1 MLFEITLQSFI
12 RITTVG
18 TLAYIGLIILLR
30 ISRKRTL
37 SQLNM
42 FDFVITVAFGSVLST
57 ILLDSSISL
66 LEGLLGFAL
75 LVLFQFF
82 ITFLSV
88 RSNQFSQLIKAEPKM
103 LYLQGQFF
111 RNAMKKERVTEDEM
125 LQSVRKQGIGTLDE
139 VKAIVLETDGTL
151 SIIKNTAG
159 NALSN
164 VKKPAN

>member
-1 MLFEITLQSFI
+1 MFEITLQSFI

-57 ILLDSSISL
+57 ILLNRNTSL
-66 LEGLLGFAL
+66 LEGLLAFAL
-75 LVLFQFF
+75 LVLFQFV

-88 RSNQFSQLIKAEPKM
+88 RSKRVSQMIKAEPT
-103 LYLQGQFF
+103 LLFQEGQFY
-111 RNAMKKERVTEDEM
+111 RTAMKTERVTEDEM
-125 LQSVRKQGIGTLDE
+125 LQSVRKQGIGTLEE

-159 NALSN
+159 DALSN
-164 VKKPAN
+164 VKRPSN

>member
-1 MLFEITLQSFI
+1 MFEITLQSFI
-12 RITTVG
+12 RIATVG

-57 ILLDSSISL
+57 ILLNSNTSL
-66 LEGLLGFAL
+66 LEGLLAFAL
-75 LVLFQFF
+75 LVLFQFI

-88 RSNQFSQLIKAEPKM
+88 RSKLFSQMIKAEPT
-103 LYLQGQFF
+103 LLFQEGQFY
-111 RNAMKKERVTEDEM
+111 RTAMKTERVTEDEM
-125 LQSVRKQGIGTLDE
+125 LQSVRKQGIGTLEE

-159 NALSN
+159 DALSN
-164 VKKPAN
+164 VKRPEN

>member
-1 MLFEITLQSFI
+1 MFEITLQSFI

-18 TLAYIGLIILLR
+18 TLAYIGLIFMLR

-57 ILLDSSISL
+57 ILLNSNTSL

-75 LVLFQFF
+75 LVLFQFI
-82 ITFLSV
+82 ITFFSV
-88 RSNQFSQLIKAEPKM
+88 RSKWFSQLIKAEPKI
-103 LYLQGQFF
+103 LYQEGQFF
-111 RNAMKKERVTEDEM
+111 RNAMKTERVTEDEM

-151 SIIKNTAG
+151 SIIKNAAG
-159 NALSN
+159 DALSN
-164 VKKPAN
+164 VKRPEN

>member
-1 MLFEITLQSFI
+1 MFEITLQSFI

-18 TLAYIGLIILLR
+18 TLAYIGLIVLLR

-57 ILLDSSISL
+57 ILLNNNTSL
-66 LEGLLGFAL
+66 LEGLLAFAL
-75 LVLFQFF
+75 LVLFQFT

-88 RSNQFSQLIKAEPKM
+88 RSKKFSQIIKAEPK
-103 LYLQGQFF
+103 LLFLEGQFF
-111 RNAMKKERVTEDEM
+111 RNAMKTERVTEDEM
-125 LQSVRKQGIGTLDE
+125 LQSIRKQGIGTLTE

-159 NALSN
+159 DALSN
-164 VKKPAN
+164 VKTPAN

>member
-1 MLFEITLQSFI
+1 MFEITFQSFI
-12 RITTVG
+12 RIATVG

-57 ILLDSSISL
+57 ILLNSNTSL
-66 LEGLLGFAL
+66 LEGLLAFAL
-75 LVLFQFF
+75 LILFQFI

-88 RSNQFSQLIKAEPKM
+88 RSKPFSQMIKAEPT
-103 LYLQGQFF
+103 LLFQEGQFY
-111 RNAMKKERVTEDEM
+111 RTAMKKERVTEDEM
-125 LQSVRKQGIGTLDE
+125 LQSVRKQGIGTLSE

-159 NALSN
+159 DALSN
-164 VKKPAN
+164 VKRPAN